1 MYSMTMDDFFIF
13 YNTYN
18 SVFPHVHIYNNLDST
33 VDSLLFIGSKH
44 PILPIYDKYYIGS
57 DYDIDP
63 RITELNT
70 DDKTVLET
78 STALNL
84 YTPNR
89 ERISEKE
96 FLIEIFSPSSEN
108 S

>member
-1 MYSMTMDDFFIF
+1 M
-13 YNTYN
+13 
-18 SVFPHVHIYNNLDST
+18 
-33 VDSLLFIGSKH
+33 FIGSKN
-44 PILPIYDKYYIGS
+44 PIIPIYDGYYIGS

-89 ERISEKE
+89 ERVTEKE
-96 FLIEIFSPSSEN
+96 FLVELFSPSPDN